1 MVNCKPDMCDEIDT
15 MMSYGLLISRSSFK
29 TSLSGDCVKSDY
41 EPGPIK
47 LDRLATHTNIST
59 E

>member
-41 EPGPIK
+41 EPV
-47 LDRLATHTNIST
+47 RS
-59 E
+59 